1 MDESALHDQIEKVR
15 AESGSGAIG
24 VHVFDYETD
33 RTFGHE
39 SDRWFHAAST
49 MKVAVLLALF
59 HAADLGRMRLEDR
72 LHVRNR
78 FRSIADHSIYR
89 VQRDRDADSAVHR
102 RVGRSMKLIEL
113 AEPMITHSS
122 NLATNLLLEFLTPE
136 FVKTMLAK
144 ARVEGVNVVR
154 GVEDNVA
161 FERGLNNTLTARGLV
176 QLLGLLREDRLVPEP
191 ARRRMLEILFAQEF
205 NSMIPSLLPESAQVA
220 HKTGEISTCTHD
232 AGLVL
237 LPGRRPYAV
246 AILTE
251 HPPGLDGTQKT
262 VARVSRL
269 VYEFITA

>member
-1 MDESALHDQIEKVR
+1 MNDQALHGGIEKLGVE
-15 AESGSGAIG
+15 AGATAIG

-33 RTFGHE
+33 RMFSHHG
-39 SDRWFHAAST
+39 DRWFHAAST
-49 MKVAVLLALF
+49 MKVAVLVALF
-59 HAADLGRMRLEDR
+59 HAAKTGHVRLEDR

-78 FRSIADHSIYR
+78 FRSIVDRSIFR
-89 VQRDRDADSAVHR
+89 VHRDRDADAGVHR

-113 AEPMITHSS
+113 AEPMITRSS

-136 FVKTMLAK
+136 FIQSTLTAG
-144 ARVEGVNVVR
+144 AIEGVRVVR
-154 GVEDNVA
+154 GVEDSVA
-161 FERGLNNTLTARGLV
+161 FDRGMNNTVTPGGLV
-176 QLLGLLREDRLVPEP
+176 SLFRLLRDDRLFSEPE
-191 ARRRMLEILFAQEF
+191 RRQMLDILFAQEF
-205 NSMIPSLLPESAQVA
+205 NSMIPATLPDSARVA

-251 HPPGLDGTQKT
+251 HPPGLDDTQKL
-262 VARVSRL
+262 VAKVSRL